1 MFQIDNDDDCDDESL
16 ETYKQKID
24 STKDLLLI
32 FTDRKTVKFT
42 SGTTAKVE
50 TGRWCEICKSVAEK
64 WSTTAQDL
72 PFCREK
78 PPKGDI
84 RNAFFLG
91 GNSSC
96 RTHIRSHYKEYEKRC
111 NEANIE
117 LNHHAIP
124 RPIWK
129 KMKEK
134 KNAKGKIQGTLD
146 DMLQPQKPKEFRREN
161 VLDAVAKLVACGDE
175 VRAHEFYAVTILTFN
190 METSPLSSPTASG
203 IAIHL
208 LQ

>member
-1 MFQIDNDDDCDDESL
+1 MFQIDNNDDCDDDSESL
-16 ETYKQKID
+16 ETYKQKIN

-32 FTDRKTVKFT
+32 FMDCKTVKFT
-42 SGTTAKVE
+42 SGTMAKVE
-50 TGRWCEICKSVAEK
+50 TGHWCEICKSVAEN

-84 RNAFFLG
+84 WNAFFLG

-96 RTHIRSHYKEYEKRC
+96 QTHIWSHYKEYEKRC

-124 RPIWK
+124 HPIWK
-129 KMKEK
+129 KMKEEK

-146 DMLQPQKPKEFRREN
+146 DMLQPRKPKEFHREN
-161 VLDAVAKLVACGDE
+161 VLV
-175 VRAHEFYAVTILTFN
+175 
-190 METSPLSSPTASG
+190 
-203 IAIHL
+203 
-208 LQ
+208 